1 MIRRTLL
8 LAFITLVVSAA
19 PAAAAT
25 PQQVL
30 RDRSSTG
37 LALMTAYSDLL
48 VTKNT
53 RALGR
58 MISPAFIIQ
67 RTDGSW
73 AGRKGYLRRL
83 PDLRGFTFA
92 DTVERRHGRILT
104 VRMTAT
110 SVLFINGAEYRPE
123 PAPLMGVW
131 QWQDNRWQLV
141 AQGNFNLPRG

>member
-1 MIRRTLL
+1 MMRRTLL
-8 LAFITLVVSAA
+8 LTLVALVVTAA

-25 PQQVL
+25 PQQTL
-30 RDRSSTG
+30 RDRSASG
-37 LALMTAYSDLL
+37 LELMTAYSDLL
-48 VTKNT
+48 VAKDT

-92 DTVERRHGRILT
+92 EAVERRHGRILT

-110 SVLFINGAEYRPE
+110 SVLFINGAEYRPD
-123 PAPLMGVW
+123 PSPLMGVW
-131 QWQDNRWQLV
+131 QWQGNRWQLV
-141 AQGNFNLPRG
+141 AQGNFNLPRS